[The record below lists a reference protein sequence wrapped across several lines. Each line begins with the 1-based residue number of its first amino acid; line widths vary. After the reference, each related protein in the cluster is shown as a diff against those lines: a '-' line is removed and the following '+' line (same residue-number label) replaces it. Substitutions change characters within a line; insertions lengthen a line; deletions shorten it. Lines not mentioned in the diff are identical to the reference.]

1 MTTSTTLHQP
11 NGVPGLGGDL
21 QRQAQ
26 AANGL
31 QRSRLHSLVRPF
43 PGACHQRSL
52 LAVME
57 ELTDTVRLLT
67 TALMGE
73 APWALE
79 APGLPD
85 PLEDE
90 GLAST
95 DGAPSS
101 SPLPLQQEPL
111 AQTPSP
117 SMAGELTPEQE
128 AQLVAEATELWDT
141 PWEALSVVEL
151 RALLRDLPIDRS
163 ALPAPIE
170 FLRRHELLDAL
181 LTLPAMTW

>member
-1 MTTSTTLHQP
+1 MTFSTLHQQKQA
-11 NGVPGLGGDL
+11 PGFGGDL
-21 QRQAQ
+21 QRQVQ

-31 QRSRLHSLVRPF
+31 QRSGLHSLGRPF

-57 ELTDTVRLLT
+57 ELTDAVRLLT

-73 APWALE
+73 APE
-79 APGLPD
+79 GLPD

-95 DGAPSS
+95 DGAPCS

-117 SMAGELTPEQE
+117 SLAGELTPEQE

-151 RALLRDLPIDRS
+151 RALLRDLPIDRT

-181 LTLPAMTW
+181 LTLPAVTW

>member
-1 MTTSTTLHQP
+1 MTLTQLHNQKQALSF
-11 NGVPGLGGDL
+11 GRDL

-26 AANGL
+26 SGSPRA
-31 QRSRLHSLVRPF
+31 RLLSLGRPF

-52 LAVME
+52 LAAME
-57 ELTDTVRLLT
+57 ELTDAVRLLT
-67 TALMGE
+67 SALVGE
-73 APWALE
+73 APWELE
-79 APGLPD
+79 ASGLPD

-90 GLAST
+90 GLPST
-95 DGAPSS
+95 DGAPCS

-117 SMAGELTPEQE
+117 SLAGELTPEQE

-151 RALLRDLPIDRS
+151 RALLRDLPIDRY

-181 LTLPAMTW
+181 LTLPAIKW